1 MEKYFPY
8 YLLVIKHGNWTSPID
23 GGFSQ
28 LETSAYRWFS
38 HEKILTYDFSPV
50 KPITSPIF
58 IGNPH
63 QITILHPIF
72 IGITEQQG
80 LVAVST
86 CAWIGTPQLPVCI
99 CGGLENNIHK
109 ICIYNIII
117 LQYVTWNAWYV
128 TYNMWSYN
136 SSLFLR
142 RWSGVCRVS
151 PMSGQNNVVMWLVFG
166 LNFCTF
172 PKDMLSIN
180 VSTYAHHI
188 NRSHSKSAAVCAI
201 DQTTLFESK
210 HQPPSTIISRH
221 QTSSTIISHH

>member
-1 MEKYFPY
+1 MCMNRNTSTPCVYPWSGKQHNYIKYVNKY
-8 YLLVIKHGNWTSPID
+8 
-23 GGFSQ
+23 
-28 LETSAYRWFS
+28 
-38 HEKILTYDFSPV
+38 
-50 KPITSPIF
+50 
-58 IGNPH
+58 
-63 QITILHPIF
+63 
-72 IGITEQQG
+72 
-80 LVAVST
+80 
-86 CAWIGTPQLPVCI
+86 
-99 CGGLENNIHK
+99 
-109 ICIYNIII
+109 IYII
-117 LQYVTWNAWYV
+117 LLYVTCNTWCV

-166 LNFCTF
+166 LNFCNV